1 MSKTNEKSKEIKALI
16 KSIESQ
22 IDKEKKDIHGVW
34 QRSQFTKN
42 RSSEFDEVYR
52 LYGPKAYMRYVPK
65 KIQEQNLEKKIEEG
79 DYEAVLDIYGE
90 KKFRSILDYARKT
103 DVEFEAKTLKQRLAG
118 MIRYVLPIKT
128 KKLIT
133 SRVIPITLASLSA
146 PGVLLAASG
155 TIEKNKEKEDYKT
168 EIEEYLDDVEA
179 YGNKY
184 KQSNL
189 TTLQA
194 MMKVTSDMWERIDG
208 YGAPKLNLIEYA
220 GIDVSKNLGVGVCRN
235 MADDCARR
243 LNAIDEKYNARTLV
257 VVHENGEYTRANI
270 PLKIVKDEKTQQ
282 DAKAEIVNNKID
294 KFLDSIK
301 NIVGDHVVVLVD
313 DTKNDVTLVFDPTN
327 AAVGLFHNGKIS
339 MFSSGKEHP
348 VELKI
353 TPYGESRYGLGKA
366 LIEYPNDL
374 LSSLG
379 MYPTEKM
386 EKLESEYG
394 VEAQNKAIDE
404 IMNLDNIDKKEA
416 FVNSL
421 KIEENDISQKD
432 KEMVSSLKNQ
442 NKTYEQDI
450 NKSEDENRDFK

>member
-22 IDKEKKDIHGVW
+22 IDKEKKDIHGAW
-34 QRSQFTKN
+34 QRSQFIQN
-42 RSSEFDEVYR
+42 RSSEYDEVYR
-52 LYGPKAYMRYVPK
+52 LYGRKAYMRYVPK
-65 KIQEQNLEKKIEEG
+65 KIRSQNFEKKIEEG
-79 DYEAVLDIYGE
+79 NYEAVLDIYGE
-90 KKFRSILDYARKT
+90 KKFRDILDQARKN
-103 DVEFEAKTLKQRLAG
+103 DVEHETKTFRQRVAG

-128 KKLIT
+128 KKLLT
-133 SRVIPITLASLSA
+133 RGVIPITLATIAA
-146 PGVLLAASG
+146 PGALLATSG
-155 TIEKNKEKEDYKT
+155 TIEKNKEKKEYKT
-168 EIEEYLDDVEA
+168 EIEEYLDDVEV

-184 KQSNL
+184 KQSNF

-243 LNAIDEKYNARTLV
+243 LNAIDENYNARTLV
-257 VVHENGEYTRANI
+257 VVHEKGEYIRANI
-270 PLKIVKDEKTQQ
+270 PLKKVKEEKAKQ
-282 DAKAEIVNNKID
+282 DAKVEIVNNNID
-294 KFLDSIK
+294 NFLDSIK
-301 NIVGDHVVVLVD
+301 KVVGDHVVVLVD
-313 DTKNDVTLVFDPTN
+313 DNKNDVTLVFDPTN

-339 MFSSGKEHP
+339 MFNSGKEHP
-348 VELKI
+348 LEMKI

-379 MYPTEKM
+379 MYPNEKM

-394 VEAQNKAIDE
+394 VEAQNRAIDE
-404 IMNLDNIDKKEA
+404 IKNLDNIDKKEE

-421 KIEENDISQKD
+421 KIDENDISKKY
-432 KEMVSSLKNQ
+432 KETVSNLKNQ

-450 NKSEDENRDFK
+450 NKSEDQNHDFK